1 MPSDPVW
8 VACDRL
14 DAKRGIP
21 RAGGVWA
28 EAWLTSWEAVPDA
41 LESRARAGWEP
52 FCGPGVRAEYASLR
66 WPDGALLDVG
76 AGLVWRG
83 STWRNEL
90 AVAQSRSAGHHALR
104 TSERFLIAISPH
116 VVTGGSVTVFPGA
129 SRGSPEFG
137 IETHAS
143 AGPWLLGLLLDDG
156 GPEASVGI
164 EVRSHLVLLLRYR
177 NESPG
182 MGFVLET
189 STFALRGEALDH
201 PHLGRIARV
210 SLRWSRGG
218 R

>member
-8 VACDRL
+8 TACDRL
-14 DAKRGIP
+14 DARRGIP
-21 RAGGVWA
+21 RPRGAWA

-41 LESRARAGWEP
+41 IESRARAGWEP
-52 FCGPGVRAEYASLR
+52 LRGPGFRAEYASLR
-66 WPDGALLDVG
+66 WPEGALLDVS

-83 STWRNEL
+83 SAWRSEL
-90 AVAQSRSAGHHALR
+90 VMAQSRSGGHHALR
-104 TSERFLIAISPH
+104 SSERILIAISPH
-116 VVTGGSVTVFPGA
+116 VVTGGSITVFPGA
-129 SRGSPEFG
+129 PRGSPEFA

-164 EVRSHLVLLLRYR
+164 EVRPHLVLFLRCR

-182 MGFVLET
+182 TGIVLEANA
-189 STFALRGEALDH
+189 FAFRAEALDH

-218 R
+218 S